1 MRSVPPISPQ
11 KRGVSSPPW
20 LRPLQ
25 QDDIPTLLALTAD
38 TGVFRPH
45 EVDTLAEVFA
55 DYFTAMRECD
65 HQAYVWQTERELR
78 GFVYYA
84 PAPLTDRTWYLWWIV
99 VAREHQ
105 RQGWGSRLLRFV
117 EHDLRSRGARL
128 LLIETSSQPA
138 YAPTRAFYLKHG
150 YQVCATVPDFYTDG
164 DSLVIF
170 ARRFTSPDPPRQADS
185 RKENPF
191 AFSWKPTS

>member
-1 MRSVPPISPQ
+1 MI
-11 KRGVSSPPW
+11 
-20 LRPLQ
+20 RPLQ
-25 QDDIPTLLALTAD
+25 QDDIPTLVALTAD
-38 TGVFRPH
+38 TGMFRPH
-45 EVDTLAEVFA
+45 EVDTLEEVFA

-65 HQAYVWQTERELR
+65 HQAYVWQTERKLR

-84 PAPLTDRTWYLWWIV
+84 PAPMTDRTWYLWWIV

-105 RQGWGSRLLRFV
+105 RQGLGSRLLQFV
-117 EHDLRSRGARL
+117 EQDLRCRGARL

-150 YQVCATVPDFYTDG
+150 YQVCATVSDFYADG

-170 ARRFTSPDPPRQADS
+170 ARRFTSPHPPSQADNQG
-185 RKENPF
+185 KNPF
-191 AFSWKPTS
+191 AFDSTGSPPPDGLTRPSLPGI